1 MRENAVTT
9 EQAQELVEVLG
20 YDFGL
25 MVPNV
30 DQAIDYLRKMYN
42 IVIYN
47 KMAPYVEHVSHRI
60 IYCFSVKWCN
70 LRDGWNGRE
79 NIGVTEYTH
88 DIYEAKRQAISIA
101 LNYLKNKKY
110 GKTQK
115 V

>member
-47 KMAPYVEHVSHRI
+47 KMVPYVEPVSHRI

-79 NIGVTEYTH
+79 NIGTTDYTH

-101 LNYLKNKKY
+101 LNYLKNKKH